1 MKYKIE
7 VKEILR
13 RVVEVEA
20 GSASEALIKVG
31 QDYSKGE
38 IVLDYND
45 FVGYGIK
52 ECEEDKQ

>member
-20 GSASEALIKVG
+20 DNASDALIKVG

-38 IVLDYND
+38 IVLDSSD
-45 FVGYGIK
+45 FVEYGIK
-52 ECEEDKQ
+52 EYEGEK